1 MLDAAAF
8 WLQPGAR
15 TFDTFSY
22 FLTSALLLGHAVC
35 GYFLS
40 GIECYISGVYK
51 KKIGLD
57 MFGGFFS
64 GTWCRKYSY

>member
-1 MLDAAAF
+1 MLDAAAS

-40 GIECYISGVYK
+40 GIECYISGCYK
-51 KKIGLD
+51 KKLGLH
-57 MFGGFFS
+57 MFGVVFF
-64 GTWCRKYSY
+64 GDVA